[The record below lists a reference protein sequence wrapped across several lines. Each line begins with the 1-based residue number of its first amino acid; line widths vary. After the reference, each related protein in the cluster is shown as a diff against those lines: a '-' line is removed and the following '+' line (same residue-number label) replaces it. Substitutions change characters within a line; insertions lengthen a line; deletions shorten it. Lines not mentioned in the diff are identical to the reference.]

1 MADEELTPQQKRA
14 ITYKENLEK
23 RKALARENAAR
34 HKEERELVATAMK
47 HILERPQ
54 DATPGLL
61 VFAAEVLDHLDTG
74 ASIIPYRALK
84 VLDSEP
90 VDMEAF
96 AGAVKKLEA
105 ISQQGGNS

>member
-1 MADEELTPQQKRA
+1 MADEELTPA
-14 ITYKENLEK
+14 EK
-23 RKALARENAAR
+23 RKRTYAENLKKRQAWAKENAAR
-34 HKEERELVATAMK
+34 HKQERELVGAAMK
-47 HILERPQ
+47 HILEHPQ
-54 DATPGLL
+54 DATPGQL

-96 AGAVKKLEA
+96 ASAVKKLEA
-105 ISQQGGNS
+105 ISQQGGNC

>member
-1 MADEELTPQQKRA
+1 MADEELTPA
-14 ITYKENLEK
+14 EK
-23 RKALARENAAR
+23 RKRTYAENLN
-34 HKEERELVATAMK
+34 KQERELVGAAMK
-47 HILERPQ
+47 HILEHPQ
-54 DATPGLL
+54 DATPGQL

-96 AGAVKKLEA
+96 ASAVKKLEA
-105 ISQQGGNS
+105 ISQQGGNC